1 MVSDILSKR
10 LVLSEHA
17 LSSPVGDETVIL
29 HTRNGTYFGL
39 DPIATQVWALLKD
52 GVAPPEICAQI
63 SRDYDVDP
71 AVVEQDVASLL
82 SELESNGV
90 LTALDTADG

>member
-1 MVSDILSKR
+1 VNDILRKR

-52 GVAPPEICAQI
+52 GAHPPQICAQI

-82 SELESNGV
+82 SELERNGV
-90 LTALDTADG
+90 LSAVDPTSG